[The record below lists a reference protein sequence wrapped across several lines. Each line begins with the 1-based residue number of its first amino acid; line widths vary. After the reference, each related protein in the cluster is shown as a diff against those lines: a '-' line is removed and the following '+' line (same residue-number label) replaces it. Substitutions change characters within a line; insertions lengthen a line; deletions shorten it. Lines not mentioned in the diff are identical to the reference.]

1 MKRAKRTSARFSA
14 VMEFARVPEQVE
26 TCESTREKQTSV
38 VTDGNRRKR
47 KEQVRGLARFRNLRG
62 YGRVAEGKAERN
74 VVEWR
79 PSVSGLWN
87 TRLRKEFAPMMKK
100 KGFAGRIK
108 NHDRHSE

>member
-1 MKRAKRTSARFSA
+1 MRGLRGNGTCAGTRTGENLREHPRKANVGSNRQEQKKAKLTSARFA
-14 VMEFARVPEQVE
+14 
-26 TCESTREKQTSV
+26 
-38 VTDGNRRKR
+38 RRK
-47 KEQVRGLARFRNLRG
+47 NLRG

-79 PSVSGLWN
+79 PSVSGPWN

-108 NHDRHSE
+108 NHDRYSE

>member
-1 MKRAKRTSARFSA
+1 MGGLWGDGIGAGTRKGENLREHPLKANVGLNRQEQKKAK
-14 VMEFARVPEQVE
+14 
-26 TCESTREKQTSV
+26 KL
-38 VTDGNRRKR
+38 
-47 KEQVRGLARFRNLRG
+47 VRGLARFRNSRG

-79 PSVSGLWN
+79 PSVSGPWN

>member
-1 MKRAKRTSARFSA
+1 MTLELAPKANVGLNRQEQKKAK
-14 VMEFARVPEQVE
+14 
-26 TCESTREKQTSV
+26 KL
-38 VTDGNRRKR
+38 
-47 KEQVRGLARFRNLRG
+47 VRGLARFRNSRG

-79 PSVSGLWN
+79 PSVSGPWN

>member
-1 MKRAKRTSARFSA
+1 MTLELAPKANVGNNRQKQKKARKASARF
-14 VMEFARVPEQVE
+14 
-26 TCESTREKQTSV
+26 
-38 VTDGNRRKR
+38 
-47 KEQVRGLARFRNLRG
+47 ARFRNLRG

-79 PSVSGLWN
+79 PSVSGPWN